1 MLPLTEALTA
11 APGDSLWLAFGKLA
25 QNGVGRLAVVG
36 DGRVVGY
43 LSIKDVTH
51 LLAIS
56 KS

>member
-1 MLPLTEALTA
+1 VPLTEALTA
-11 APGDSLWLAFGKLA
+11 APTDSLWSAFEKLA

-36 DGRVVGY
+36 DSRVVGY

-51 LLAIS
+51 LMAIA